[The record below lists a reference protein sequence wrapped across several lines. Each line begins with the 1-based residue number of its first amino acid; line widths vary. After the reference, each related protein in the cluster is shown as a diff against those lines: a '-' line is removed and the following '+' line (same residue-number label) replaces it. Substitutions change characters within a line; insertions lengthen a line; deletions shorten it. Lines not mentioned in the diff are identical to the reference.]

1 MSPFRRPYRGS
12 LLRMSG
18 VSFVLHIT
26 LVLLLSLNPWP
37 TIVRARPDTYTVTL
51 MPISLPEPE
60 EKPSLPVIKEEI
72 PKPIEKPIEKPV
84 EKPIEKPK
92 KDDIV
97 EKIKKPPRKEE
108 TVEKEKDSLKNLQEA
123 IEEIRKK
130 AVLDEIQKKV
140 ARREKVEERPIV
152 TLNKPPLTNPPLTN
166 PPLSNPPLTNPPSTS
181 SLKSPSERESKLSE
195 YYSMIWAKIKE
206 MWTLPEN
213 LLKEMAGLE
222 TVVVITITRDGKIKY
237 MWVEKRSGNALY
249 DQMAMRAI
257 KKAEPL
263 PPIPKE
269 LGENTLE
276 VGIRFLPD

>member
-1 MSPFRRPYRGS
+1 MSPLRRPYRGG

-18 VSFVLHIT
+18 VSFVLHIA

-37 TIVRARPDTYTVTL
+37 TIVRARPDAYMVTL
-51 MPISLPEPE
+51 MPVSLPEPE
-60 EKPSLPVIKEEI
+60 KKPSLPVIKEEI
-72 PKPIEKPIEKPV
+72 PKPV

-92 KDDIV
+92 KDDII
-97 EKIKKPPRKEE
+97 EKIKKTPRKEE
-108 TVEKEKDSLKNLQEA
+108 TVEKEKDSLKHLQEA

-130 AVLDEIQKKV
+130 AALDEIQKKV

-152 TLNKPPLTNPPLTN
+152 TVTNPPLTN
-166 PPLSNPPLTNPPSTS
+166 PSLTNLPLTS

-195 YYSMIWAKIKE
+195 YYSMIWTKIKG
-206 MWTLPEN
+206 MWTIPEN

-222 TVVVITITRDGKIKY
+222 TVVVITTTRDGKIKD
-237 MWVEKRSGNALY
+237 MWVEKRSGNTLY

-276 VGIRFLPD
+276 IGIRFLPD